1 MSAAAPRAALPP
13 RPCAGS
19 SPFAGLDVCRAAG
32 LRLRPAARGPVF
44 EQRIWDFSGVA
55 GLPAY
60 AQPGSWRWDFSVI
73 INPLWRTVAREYL
86 LALLAPGHPAVRV
99 LPSAHRVPRTVQTC
113 TIKLAELA
121 RWLNWLTR
129 HGVTALG
136 EVTGYHC
143 AAFVAERS
151 ERRDDDGALIAVR
164 QGLAQDAAFAVLA
177 LADYRELFSTDS
189 YAPHLRPFNGHRA
202 SAVAGLKHGG
212 HNTTPVVPAGTFTP
226 LLAAALYTTG
236 ALGPHI
242 LQLLRQPPAHQ
253 ASASTLP
260 LPGRQA
266 IADLGRCLSQ
276 HTDQGLPLPRCPGRV
291 VGQKKTRRAAA
302 AGLHPGDARAL
313 AEDPVLAVSLHHLA
327 VEAGYSRFPYHQLE
341 MLRPALEHA
350 IGAVGIEE
358 PWGRDAT
365 LVARADGDGTAA
377 WTSPLSGR
385 QAHALGGYLRS
396 ACLIVIA
403 AVSGMRNSELAEL
416 AVGCRLP
423 PQEISPG
430 LTRHQLAS
438 TLVKGQPLGGSDDE
452 WVVTS
457 EVCQAVGIAEQIL
470 GGPPGSP
477 LFGRLHFG
485 AAYPA
490 FRAWVNGPAGQ
501 RLGLAPIPETLVTL
515 RMLRRTL
522 AVELAYRPGGLLAA
536 KIHLKHLSVLAAEG
550 YAARPGGAQA
560 KFLAEVSEE
569 EHRRSLDLMLAEY
582 RSYQQ
587 GIRPSGP
594 GARNLTELFAT
605 IGTGL
610 ASGPPACKTAGSDQE
625 IRNLLAR
632 RAGAL
637 HLGIANYC
645 WFTDPG
651 QALCL
656 KLAGTPAA
664 AKPLAGLCD
673 SARCP
678 QATHHPCHRPIWAD
692 TVTSTQALISGLS
705 RSQGAERA
713 RLTADLTRAQR
724 VLAGIDAAA
733 GTSATNATSGTG
745 T

>member
-1 MSAAAPRAALPP
+1 MSATTARAAP
-13 RPCAGS
+13 RPCAGG
-19 SPFAGLDVCRAAG
+19 SPFAGADVCAAAG
-32 LRLRPAARGPVF
+32 MRLRPAASGPVF

-60 AQPGSWRWDFSVI
+60 AQPGSWRWDFNVI
-73 INPLWRTVAREYL
+73 INPVWRILAREYL

-99 LPSAHRVPRTVQTC
+99 LPGAHRVPRTMQTC
-113 TIKLAELA
+113 AIKLAELA

-129 HGVTALG
+129 QGVTTLG
-136 EVTGYHC
+136 EVTDYHC

-151 ERRDDDGALIAVR
+151 ERRGDDGTLIAVR
-164 QGLAQDAAFAVLA
+164 QSLAKDAAFAVLA
-177 LADYRELFSTDS
+177 LADYQELFSTDS
-189 YAPHLRPFNGHRA
+189 YAPHLRPFNGRSA
-202 SAVAGLKHGG
+202 SVVAGLKYGG

-226 LLAAALYTTG
+226 MLAAALYTVSV
-236 ALGPHI
+236 LGPHI
-242 LQLLRQPPAHQ
+242 LRLLHQPPAHR
-253 ASASTLP
+253 ATASTLP
-260 LPGRQA
+260 LPGKQA

-276 HTDQGLPLPRCPGRV
+276 HADQGRPLPRCPGRV
-291 VGQKKTRRAAA
+291 IAQQKTRLAAA
-302 AGLHPGDARAL
+302 AGLPPGDTRAL
-313 AEDPVLAVSLHHLA
+313 TEDPVLAVSLLHLA

-341 MLRPALEHA
+341 MLRPAIENA
-350 IGAVGIEE
+350 ISVAGIEE
-358 PWGRDAT
+358 PWGRDAVS
-365 LVARADGDGTAA
+365 VARADGDGTIA
-377 WTSPLSGR
+377 WTGPLSGR
-385 QAHALGGYLRS
+385 QTYILGGYLRS

-423 PQEISPG
+423 PREISPG
-430 LTRHQLAS
+430 LTRHRIAS

-457 EVCQAVGIAEQIL
+457 EVCQAVGIAEQIR

-485 AAYPA
+485 VAYPA

-501 RLGLAPIPETLVTL
+501 RLGLVPIPGTPVTL

-522 AVELAYRPGGLLAA
+522 AVELAYRPGGLLAT
-536 KIHLKHLSVLAAEG
+536 KIHLKHLSVMAAEG

-569 EHRRSLDLMLAEY
+569 EHRRNLDLMLAEY
-582 RSYQQ
+582 RNYQQ

-594 GARNLTELFAT
+594 GARSLTELFTT
-605 IGTGL
+605 IDTGL
-610 ASGPPACKTAGSDQE
+610 AGGAPACKTAGSDQE
-625 IRNLLAR
+625 IRNLLTR
-632 RAGAL
+632 HAGAL
-637 HLGIANYC
+637 HLGAANYC

-678 QATHHPCHRPIWAD
+678 QATHHPCHRPVWAD
-692 TVTSTQALISGLS
+692 TVTSTQALINGLS
-705 RSQGAERA
+705 RGQKTEHA
-713 RLTADLTRAQR
+713 RLTADLTRAQQ
-724 VLAGIDAAA
+724 VLAGIDTAA
-733 GTSATNATSGTG
+733 SASASDTTSGTEN
-745 T
+745 